1 MITTLGDQQLA
12 NSTVNWY
19 QSVHAPLTVLMFDG
33 PHPDL
38 RKGFF
43 EAESE
48 AKTRRVGTAVRIWRS
63 KKRRTITYLTLRS
76 GTWSADARRAGPR
89 NRLFLMGFAK
99 CIDTVQPTR

>member
-1 MITTLGDQQLA
+1 MFTTLGDQQLS

-19 QSVHAPLTVLMFDG
+19 QSVHTPFTVLMFVG

-43 EAESE
+43 EAETE
-48 AKTRRVGTAVRIWRS
+48 ARTRRVSTAVRIWRS
-63 KKRRTITYLTLRS
+63 KKRRTVTYLTLRS
-76 GTWSADARRAGPR
+76 GTWSADARRVGPH

-99 CIDTVQPTR
+99 SIDTVR